1 MKKVILILLVGIAL
15 LQAGCKKF
23 SEFQTDP
30 NKATKA
36 TPDLLLNSIEQSA
49 FQSTDINNA
58 LICRQMINTD
68 GVSLSQYYGWSRNS
82 YNDYDNLLQVL
93 KMEQAATALN
103 KPEYVPIGKFFRAWY
118 FLRLT
123 QLFGDIPYSEALKGD
138 DGNYAPVYDK
148 QQDIYLS
155 ILNDL
160 KAANDLI
167 TASTTP
173 IQGDI
178 VFNGNMQQWKKAIN
192 SLSLRV
198 LMSLSVKEPNTP
210 ALDIKKRFADI
221 VSNPAQY
228 PILTGNVDN
237 VKLTF
242 YNLDANR
249 YPYFNSNDIQT
260 AEYMDETFIDLLKS
274 LNDTRLFSFADKASK
289 FADLPVTDFNAYGGA
304 NGSAPIATNRGR
316 ALAGTVSR
324 INPRFYKDP
333 INEPSIAL
341 GYAEVQFI
349 LAEGVV
355 RGWIT
360 GTASDYYNK
369 GIQASMLF
377 YGIDQPT
384 IDTYQAQTSVKLQ
397 GAANPIK
404 NIITQKYIASF
415 MNSGLQPFFEN
426 RRTAENGNPG
436 YPVFDVSGAGILNG
450 GKVPLRWM
458 YPDSESRLNSK
469 NLVDA
474 ISRQYPGGDNING
487 VMWLIK
493 P

>member
-30 NKATKA
+30 NQATNA

-49 FQSTDINNA
+49 FQSTDIDIA
-58 LICRQMINTD
+58 LTCRQMVYTD
-68 GVSLSQYYGWSRNS
+68 AVSLSQYYGWTRNS
-82 YNDYDNLLQVL
+82 FGDYDNLRLVL
-93 KMEQAATALN
+93 KMEEAAAKLN
-103 KPEYVPIGKFFRAWY
+103 KAEYVPIAKFFRAWY

-138 DGNYAPVYDK
+138 AGNFTPVYDK

-167 TASTTP
+167 TSNTTP

-178 VFNGNMQQWKKAIN
+178 VFNGNMQQWKQAIN

-198 LMSLSVKEPNTP
+198 LMSLSIKEPNTP
-210 ALDIKKRFADI
+210 AFDIKKRFADI
-221 VSNPAQY
+221 ANNPTQY
-228 PILTGNVDN
+228 PILTGNADN
-237 VKLTF
+237 IKLQF
-242 YNLDANR
+242 YDLAGNR
-249 YPYFNSNDIQT
+249 YPYFNGNDIQT
-260 AEYMDETFIDLLKS
+260 TNYMDETFVNLLKS
-274 LNDTRLFSFADKASK
+274 LKDARLFSFADKATN
-289 FADLPVTDFNAYGGA
+289 FAALPITDFNAYGGV
-304 NGSAPIATNRGR
+304 NGSAAIDVNRAR
-316 ALAGTVSR
+316 ILTGTVSK
-324 INPRFYKDP
+324 INPRFYKNP
-333 INEPSIAL
+333 VNEPSIAL
-341 GYAEVQFI
+341 GYAELQFI

-355 RGWIT
+355 KGWIT

-384 IDTYQAQTSVKLQ
+384 IDTYQAQSDVKLQ

-415 MNSGLQPFFEN
+415 MNSGRQPFYEQ
-426 RRTAENGNPG
+426 RRTG
-436 YPVFDVSGAGILNG
+436 YPVFDVSGGGVLNG
-450 GKVPLRWM
+450 GVIPKRWM

-474 ISRQYPGGDNING
+474 INRQYPGGDNING
-487 VMWLIK
+487 VMWLLK

>member
-30 NKATKA
+30 NQATKA
-36 TPDLLLNSIEQSA
+36 TPDLLLNSIEQNA
-49 FQSTDINNA
+49 FQSTDIDIA
-58 LICRQMINTD
+58 LTCRQMVYTD
-68 GVSLSQYYGWSRNS
+68 AVSLSQYYGWSRNS
-82 YNDYDNLLQVL
+82 YNDYDNLRLVL
-93 KMEQAATALN
+93 KMEEAAASQS
-103 KPEYVPIGKFFRAWY
+103 KAEYVPIAKFFRAWY

-138 DGNYAPVYDK
+138 ESNYTPVYDN

-173 IQGDI
+173 VQGDI
-178 VFNGNMQQWKKAIN
+178 IFNGNMQQWKQAIN

-198 LMSLSVKEPNTP
+198 LMSLSIKENNTT
-210 ALDIKKRFADI
+210 LDIKKRFADI
-221 VSNPAQY
+221 VNNTTQY
-228 PILTGNVDN
+228 PVLTGNADN
-237 VKLTF
+237 IQLQ
-242 YNLDANR
+242 YYDLEGNR
-249 YPYFNSNDIQT
+249 YPYFNGNDIQT
-260 AEYMDETFIDLLKS
+260 TNYMDETFVNLLKS
-274 LNDTRLFSFADKASK
+274 LKDTRLFSFADKATN
-289 FADLPVTDFNAYGGA
+289 FASLPITDFNAYGGV
-304 NGSAPIATNRGR
+304 NGSAPIDVNRAR
-316 ALAGTVSR
+316 ILTGTVSK
-324 INPRFYKDP
+324 INPRFYKSP
-333 INEPSIAL
+333 VNEPSIAL
-341 GYAEVQFI
+341 GYAELQFI

-377 YGIDQPT
+377 YGIEQST
-384 IDTYQAQTSVKLQ
+384 INTYQAQADVKLE

-415 MNSGLQPFFEN
+415 MNSGRQPFYEQ
-426 RRTAENGNPG
+426 RRTG
-436 YPVFDVSGAGILNG
+436 YPIFDVSGGGILNG
-450 GKVPLRWM
+450 GVIPKRWM

-469 NLVDA
+469 NLVEA
-474 ISRQYPGGDNING
+474 INRQYPGGDNING
-487 VMWLIK
+487 VMWLLK

>member
-30 NKATKA
+30 NQATKA
-36 TPDLLLNSIEQSA
+36 TPDLLLNSIEQNA
-49 FQSTDINNA
+49 FQSTDIDIA
-58 LICRQMINTD
+58 LTCRQMVYTD
-68 GVSLSQYYGWSRNS
+68 AVSLSQYYGWSRNS
-82 YNDYDNLLQVL
+82 YNDYDNLRLVL
-93 KMEQAATALN
+93 KMEEAAASQS
-103 KPEYVPIGKFFRAWY
+103 KAEYVPIAKFFRAWY

-138 DGNYAPVYDK
+138 ESNYTPVYDN

-173 IQGDI
+173 VQGDI
-178 VFNGNMQQWKKAIN
+178 IFNGNMQQWKQAIN

-198 LMSLSVKEPNTP
+198 LMSLSIKENNTT
-210 ALDIKKRFADI
+210 LDIKKRFADI
-221 VSNPAQY
+221 VNNTTQY
-228 PILTGNVDN
+228 PILTGNADN
-237 VKLTF
+237 IKLQ
-242 YNLDANR
+242 YYDLEGNR
-249 YPYFNSNDIQT
+249 YPYFNGNDIQT
-260 AEYMDETFIDLLKS
+260 TNYMDETFVNLLKS
-274 LNDTRLFSFADKASK
+274 LKDTRLFSFADKATN
-289 FADLPVTDFNAYGGA
+289 FASLPITDFNAYGGV
-304 NGSAPIATNRGR
+304 NGSAPIDVNRAR
-316 ALAGTVSR
+316 ILTGTVSK
-324 INPRFYKDP
+324 INPRFYKSP
-333 INEPSIAL
+333 VNEPSIAL
-341 GYAEVQFI
+341 GYAELQFI

-377 YGIDQPT
+377 YGIDQST
-384 IDTYQAQTSVKLQ
+384 IDTYQAQADVKLE

-415 MNSGLQPFFEN
+415 MNSGRQPFYEQ
-426 RRTAENGNPG
+426 RRTG
-436 YPVFDVSGAGILNG
+436 YPTFDVSGGGILNG
-450 GKVPLRWM
+450 GVIPKRWM

-474 ISRQYPGGDNING
+474 INRQYPGGDNING
-487 VMWLIK
+487 VMWLLK

>member
-30 NKATKA
+30 NQATKA
-36 TPDLLLNSIEQSA
+36 TPDLLLNSIEQNA
-49 FQSTDINNA
+49 FQSTDIDIA
-58 LICRQMINTD
+58 LTCRQMVYTD
-68 GVSLSQYYGWSRNS
+68 AVSLSQYYGWSRNS
-82 YNDYDNLLQVL
+82 YNDYDNLRLVL
-93 KMEQAATALN
+93 KMEEAAASQS
-103 KPEYVPIGKFFRAWY
+103 KAEYVPIAKFFRAWY

-138 DGNYAPVYDK
+138 ESNYTPVYDN

-173 IQGDI
+173 VQGDI
-178 VFNGNMQQWKKAIN
+178 IFNGNMQQWKQAIN

-198 LMSLSVKEPNTP
+198 LMSLSIKENNTT
-210 ALDIKKRFADI
+210 LDIKKRFADI
-221 VSNPAQY
+221 VNNTTQY
-228 PILTGNVDN
+228 PILTGNADN
-237 VKLTF
+237 IKLQ
-242 YNLDANR
+242 YYDLEGNR
-249 YPYFNSNDIQT
+249 YPYFNGNDIQT
-260 AEYMDETFIDLLKS
+260 TNYMDETFVNLLKS
-274 LNDTRLFSFADKASK
+274 LKDTRLFSFADKATN
-289 FADLPVTDFNAYGGA
+289 FASLPITDFNAYGGV
-304 NGSAPIATNRGR
+304 NGSAPIDVNRAR
-316 ALAGTVSR
+316 ILTGTVSK
-324 INPRFYKDP
+324 INPRFYKSP
-333 INEPSIAL
+333 VNEPSIAL
-341 GYAEVQFI
+341 GYAELQFI

-377 YGIDQPT
+377 YGIDQST
-384 IDTYQAQTSVKLQ
+384 IDTYQAQADVKLE

-415 MNSGLQPFFEN
+415 MNSGRQPFYEQ
-426 RRTAENGNPG
+426 RRTGSPT
-436 YPVFDVSGAGILNG
+436 FDVSGGGILNG
-450 GKVPLRWM
+450 GVIPKRWM

-474 ISRQYPGGDNING
+474 INRQYPGGDNING
-487 VMWLIK
+487 VMWLLK

>member
-30 NKATKA
+30 NQATKA
-36 TPDLLLNSIEQSA
+36 TPDLLLNSIEQNA
-49 FQSTDINNA
+49 FQSTDIDIA
-58 LICRQMINTD
+58 LTCRQMVYTD
-68 GVSLSQYYGWSRNS
+68 AVSLSQYYGWSRNS
-82 YNDYDNLLQVL
+82 YNDYDNLRLVL
-93 KMEQAATALN
+93 KMEEAAASQS
-103 KPEYVPIGKFFRAWY
+103 KAEYVPIAKFFRAWY

-138 DGNYAPVYDK
+138 ESNYTPVYDN

-173 IQGDI
+173 VQGDI
-178 VFNGNMQQWKKAIN
+178 IFNGNMQQWKQAIN

-198 LMSLSVKEPNTP
+198 LMSLSIKENNTT
-210 ALDIKKRFADI
+210 LDIKKRFADI
-221 VSNPAQY
+221 VKNTTQY
-228 PILTGNVDN
+228 PILTGNADN
-237 VKLTF
+237 IRLQ
-242 YNLDANR
+242 YYDLEGNR
-249 YPYFNSNDIQT
+249 YPYFNGNDIQT
-260 AEYMDETFIDLLKS
+260 TNYMDETFVNLLKS
-274 LNDTRLFSFADKASK
+274 LKDARLFSFADKATS
-289 FADLPVTDFNAYGGA
+289 FAALPVTDFNAYGGV
-304 NGSAPIATNRGR
+304 NGSAPIDVNRAR
-316 ALAGTVSR
+316 ILTGTVSK
-324 INPRFYKDP
+324 INPRFYKSP
-333 INEPSIAL
+333 VNEPSIAL

-360 GTASDYYNK
+360 GTVSDYYNK

-377 YGIDQPT
+377 YGIDQST
-384 IDTYQAQTSVKLQ
+384 INTYQAQADVKLE

-415 MNSGLQPFFEN
+415 MNSGRQPFYEQ
-426 RRTAENGNPG
+426 RRTG
-436 YPVFDVSGAGILNG
+436 YPTFDVSGGGILNG
-450 GKVPLRWM
+450 GVIPKRWM

-474 ISRQYPGGDNING
+474 ITRQYPGGDNING
-487 VMWLIK
+487 VMWLLK

>member
-30 NKATKA
+30 NQATKA
-36 TPDLLLNSIEQSA
+36 TPDLLLNSIEQNA
-49 FQSTDINNA
+49 FQSTDIDIA
-58 LICRQMINTD
+58 LTCRQMVYTD
-68 GVSLSQYYGWSRNS
+68 AVSLSQYYGWSRNS
-82 YNDYDNLLQVL
+82 YNDYDNLRLVL
-93 KMEQAATALN
+93 KMEEAAASQS
-103 KPEYVPIGKFFRAWY
+103 KAEYVPIAKFFRAWY

-138 DGNYAPVYDK
+138 ESNYTPVYDN

-173 IQGDI
+173 VQGDI
-178 VFNGNMQQWKKAIN
+178 IFNGNMQQWKQAIN

-198 LMSLSVKEPNTP
+198 LMSLSIKENNTT
-210 ALDIKKRFADI
+210 LDIKKRFADI
-221 VSNPAQY
+221 VNNTTQY
-228 PILTGNVDN
+228 PILTGNADN
-237 VKLTF
+237 IKLQ
-242 YNLDANR
+242 YYDLEGNR
-249 YPYFNSNDIQT
+249 YPYFNGNDIQT
-260 AEYMDETFIDLLKS
+260 TNYMDETFVNLLKS
-274 LNDTRLFSFADKASK
+274 LKDTRLFSFADKATN
-289 FADLPVTDFNAYGGA
+289 FASLPITDFNAYGGV
-304 NGSAPIATNRGR
+304 NGSAPIDVNRAR
-316 ALAGTVSR
+316 ILTGTVSK
-324 INPRFYKDP
+324 INPRFYKSP
-333 INEPSIAL
+333 VNEPSIAL
-341 GYAEVQFI
+341 GYAELQFI

-377 YGIDQPT
+377 YGIDQST
-384 IDTYQAQTSVKLQ
+384 IDTYQAQADVKLE

-415 MNSGLQPFFEN
+415 MNSGRQPFYEQ
-426 RRTAENGNPG
+426 RRTG
-436 YPVFDVSGAGILNG
+436 YPTFDVSGGGILNG
-450 GKVPLRWM
+450 GVIPKRWM

-474 ISRQYPGGDNING
+474 IARQYPGGDNING
-487 VMWLIK
+487 VMWLLK

>member
-30 NKATKA
+30 NQATKA
-36 TPDLLLNSIEQSA
+36 TPDLLLNSIEQNA
-49 FQSTDINNA
+49 FQSTDIDIA
-58 LICRQMINTD
+58 LTCRQMVYTD
-68 GVSLSQYYGWSRNS
+68 AVSLSQYYGWSRNS
-82 YNDYDNLLQVL
+82 YNDYDNLRLVL
-93 KMEQAATALN
+93 KMEEAAASQS
-103 KPEYVPIGKFFRAWY
+103 KAEYVPIAKFFRAWY

-138 DGNYAPVYDK
+138 ESNYTPVYDN

-173 IQGDI
+173 VQGDI
-178 VFNGNMQQWKKAIN
+178 IFNGNMQQWKQAIN

-198 LMSLSVKEPNTP
+198 LMSLSIKENNTT
-210 ALDIKKRFADI
+210 LDIKKRFADI
-221 VSNPAQY
+221 VNNTTQY
-228 PILTGNVDN
+228 PILTGNADN
-237 VKLTF
+237 IKLQ
-242 YNLDANR
+242 YYDLEGNR
-249 YPYFNSNDIQT
+249 YPYFNGNDIQT
-260 AEYMDETFIDLLKS
+260 TNYMDETFVNLLKS
-274 LNDTRLFSFADKASK
+274 LKDTRLFSFADKATS
-289 FADLPVTDFNAYGGA
+289 FAALPITDFNAYGGV
-304 NGSAPIATNRGR
+304 NGSAPIDVNRAR
-316 ALAGTVSR
+316 ILTGTVSK
-324 INPRFYKDP
+324 INPRFYKSP
-333 INEPSIAL
+333 VNEPSIAL
-341 GYAEVQFI
+341 GYAELQFI

-360 GTASDYYNK
+360 GTVSEYYNK

-377 YGIDQPT
+377 YGIDQST
-384 IDTYQAQTSVKLQ
+384 IDTYQAQADVKLE

-415 MNSGLQPFFEN
+415 MNSGRQPFYEQ
-426 RRTAENGNPG
+426 RRTG
-436 YPVFDVSGAGILNG
+436 YPIFDVSGGGILNG
-450 GKVPLRWM
+450 GVIPKRWM

-469 NLVDA
+469 NLVEA
-474 ISRQYPGGDNING
+474 ITRQYPGGDNING
-487 VMWLIK
+487 VMWLLK

>member
-30 NKATKA
+30 NQATKA
-36 TPDLLLNSIEQSA
+36 TPDLLLNSIEQNA
-49 FQSTDINNA
+49 FQSTDIDIA
-58 LICRQMINTD
+58 LTCRQMVYTD
-68 GVSLSQYYGWSRNS
+68 AVSLSQYYGWSRNS
-82 YNDYDNLLQVL
+82 YNDYDNLRLVL
-93 KMEQAATALN
+93 KMEEAAASQS
-103 KPEYVPIGKFFRAWY
+103 KAEYVPIAKFFRAWY

-138 DGNYAPVYDK
+138 ESNYTPVYDN

-173 IQGDI
+173 VQGDI
-178 VFNGNMQQWKKAIN
+178 IFNGNMQQWKQAIN

-198 LMSLSVKEPNTP
+198 LMSLSIKENNTT
-210 ALDIKKRFADI
+210 LDIKKRFADI
-221 VSNPAQY
+221 VNNTTQY
-228 PILTGNVDN
+228 PILTGNADN
-237 VKLTF
+237 IKLQ
-242 YNLDANR
+242 YYDLEGNR
-249 YPYFNSNDIQT
+249 YPYFNGNDIQT
-260 AEYMDETFIDLLKS
+260 TNYMDETFVNLLKS
-274 LNDTRLFSFADKASK
+274 LKDTRLFSFADKATN
-289 FADLPVTDFNAYGGA
+289 FASLPITDFNAYGGV
-304 NGSAPIATNRGR
+304 NGSAPIDVNRAR
-316 ALAGTVSR
+316 ILTGTVSK
-324 INPRFYKDP
+324 INPRFYKSP
-333 INEPSIAL
+333 VNEPSIAL
-341 GYAEVQFI
+341 GYAELQFI

-377 YGIDQPT
+377 YGIDQST
-384 IDTYQAQTSVKLQ
+384 INAYQAQADVKLE

-415 MNSGLQPFFEN
+415 MNSGRQPFYEQ
-426 RRTAENGNPG
+426 RRTG
-436 YPVFDVSGAGILNG
+436 YPTFDVSGGGILNG
-450 GKVPLRWM
+450 GVIPKRWM

-474 ISRQYPGGDNING
+474 INRQYPGGDNING
-487 VMWLIK
+487 VMWLLK

>member
-30 NKATKA
+30 NQATKA
-36 TPDLLLNSIEQSA
+36 TPDLLLNSIEQNA
-49 FQSTDINNA
+49 FQSTDIDIA
-58 LICRQMINTD
+58 LTCRQMVYTD
-68 GVSLSQYYGWSRNS
+68 AVSLSQYYGWSRNS
-82 YNDYDNLLQVL
+82 YNDYDNLRLVL
-93 KMEQAATALN
+93 KMEEAAASQS
-103 KPEYVPIGKFFRAWY
+103 KAEYVPIAKFFRAWY

-138 DGNYAPVYDK
+138 GGNYTPIYDN

-173 IQGDI
+173 VQGDI
-178 VFNGNMQQWKKAIN
+178 IFNGNMQQWKQAIN

-198 LMSLSVKEPNTP
+198 LMSLSIKENNTT
-210 ALDIKKRFADI
+210 LDIKKRFADI
-221 VSNPAQY
+221 VNNTTQY
-228 PILTGNVDN
+228 PIFTGNADN
-237 VKLTF
+237 IKLQ
-242 YNLDANR
+242 YYDLEGNR
-249 YPYFNSNDIQT
+249 YPYFNGNDIQT
-260 AEYMDETFIDLLKS
+260 TNYMDETFVNLLKS
-274 LNDTRLFSFADKASK
+274 LKDTRLFSFADKATS
-289 FADLPVTDFNAYGGA
+289 FAALPITDFNAYGGV
-304 NGSAPIATNRGR
+304 NGSAAIDINRAR
-316 ALAGTVSR
+316 ILTGTVSK
-324 INPRFYKDP
+324 INPRFYKNP
-333 INEPSIAL
+333 VNEPSIAL
-341 GYAEVQFI
+341 GYAELQFI

-355 RGWIT
+355 KGWIT
-360 GTASDYYNK
+360 GNASDYYNK

-377 YGIDQPT
+377 YGIDQST
-384 IDTYQAQTSVKLQ
+384 IDTYQAQANVKLQ

-415 MNSGLQPFFEN
+415 MNSGRQPFYEQ
-426 RRTAENGNPG
+426 RRTG
-436 YPVFDVSGAGILNG
+436 YPTFDVSGGGILNG
-450 GKVPLRWM
+450 GVIPKRWM

-474 ISRQYPGGDNING
+474 INRQYPGGDNING
-487 VMWLIK
+487 LMWLIK